1 MQTFLDAGCGPE
13 LDYLENIGGNL
24 SALHVAAEEGHSRAT
39 GALIRAGA
47 NVNLADGHGR
57 TPLHCAAQQGKA
69 KVVVDLLLN
78 GADKEAENDEGMYA
92 HDHGSPL
99 YDLGLPDGAD
109 IFLICAIDSSS
120 SCSRKICVMIWCMSV
135 AHTFWVGC
143 ALCTGPVQHFLAVG

>member
-109 IFLICAIDSSS
+109 IFLIYAIDSSS
-120 SCSRKICVMIWCMSV
+120 SCCRM
-135 AHTFWVGC
+135 
-143 ALCTGPVQHFLAVG
+143 GPVKSA